1 MIGVS
6 IVDYNNSTSIFRDVY
21 IPMAV
26 AVTLIE
32 PQYPI
37 NVGHIAR
44 LMKNFGLKSLY
55 FVRPHFDK
63 AEAAKYST
71 HGNDIL
77 IAAKSVTLSQLRKKF
92 DVLIGTTAIQATSR
106 LNILRESINAEQ
118 LAKIIHDSSTKDFCI
133 LLGRESSGL
142 NNEELELCNLVVTID
157 TKTNY
162 RTMNV
167 AHALAILLYEISK
180 LQPSELPVKKTK
192 KRVELASQKDIDL
205 LLQYVSKLADA
216 GNYDLH
222 KKPLLEAAAKKL
234 LAKSVP
240 TTKDIMLLMSLVRK
254 SLLAIERLRQ
264 K

>member
-1 MIGVS
+1 
-6 IVDYNNSTSIFRDVY
+6 
-21 IPMAV
+21 
-26 AVTLIE
+26 
-32 PQYPI
+32 
-37 NVGHIAR
+37 
-44 LMKNFGLKSLY
+44 
-55 FVRPHFDK
+55 
-63 AEAAKYST
+63 YST

-142 NNEELELCNLVVTID
+142 NNKELELCNLIVTID

-180 LQPSELPVKKTK
+180 LQPSESPVKKTK

-205 LLQYVSKLADA
+205 LLQYVSRLADA

-234 LAKSVP
+234 LAKSAP

-254 SLLAIERLRQ
+254 SLLAIERLQQ

>member
-1 MIGVS
+1 MIV
-6 IVDYNNSTSIFRDVY
+6 
-21 IPMAV
+21 AV
-26 AVTLIE
+26 ALIE

-55 FVRPHFDK
+55 FVRPYFDM

-77 IAAKSVTLSQLRKKF
+77 VSGKTVTLRQLTKKF

-106 LNILRESINAEQ
+106 LNILRESISAEH
-118 LAKIIHDSSTKDFCI
+118 LARIIHGSSTKDFCI

-142 NNEELELCNLVVTID
+142 NNEELKMCNLVVTID

-180 LQPSELPVKKTK
+180 LQSELPVKKSK
-192 KRVELASQKDIDL
+192 KRVDLASQKDIDL
-205 LLQYVSKLADA
+205 FLQYVNKLADT

-222 KKPLLEAAAKKL
+222 KKPLLEAAAKNL
-234 LAKSVP
+234 LAKSMP
-240 TTKDIMLLMSLVRK
+240 TTKDVMLLMSLLRK
-254 SLLAIERLRQ
+254 SLLAIERSRH

>member
-1 MIGVS
+1 MIV
-6 IVDYNNSTSIFRDVY
+6 
-21 IPMAV
+21 AV
-26 AVTLIE
+26 ALIE

-55 FVRPHFDK
+55 FVRPCFDK
-63 AEAAKYST
+63 AEAVKYST

-77 IAAKSVTLSQLRKKF
+77 VSAKTVTLRQLTKKF

-106 LNILRESINAEQ
+106 LNILRESISAEH
-118 LAKIIHDSSTKDFCI
+118 LARIIHASSTKDFCI

-142 NNEELELCNLVVTID
+142 NNEELKMCNLVVTID

-180 LQPSELPVKKTK
+180 LQSELPVKESK
-192 KRVELASQKDIDL
+192 KRVDLASQKDIDL
-205 LLQYVSKLADA
+205 FLQYVNKLADT
-216 GNYDLH
+216 GNYDVH
-222 KKPLLEAAAKKL
+222 KKPLLEAAAKNL
-234 LAKSVP
+234 LAKSMP
-240 TTKDIMLLMSLVRK
+240 TTKDVMLLMSLLRK
-254 SLLAIERLRQ
+254 SLLAIERSRR

>member
-1 MIGVS
+1 
-6 IVDYNNSTSIFRDVY
+6 
-21 IPMAV
+21 MAV

-32 PQYPI
+32 PQYPV

-44 LMKNFGLKSLY
+44 LMKNFDLKSLY

-71 HGNDIL
+71 HGNNIL
-77 IAAKSVTLSQLRKKF
+77 IAAKTVTLSQLRKKF

-180 LQPSELPVKKTK
+180 LESPGLPVKKSK
-192 KRVELASQKDIDL
+192 KRVELASQEDIDL

-216 GNYDLH
+216 SNYDLH
-222 KKPLLEAAAKKL
+222 KKPLLEASAKKL

-240 TTKDIMLLMSLVRK
+240 TTKDIMLLMSLLRK
-254 SLLAIERLRQ
+254 SLLAIERLQQ

>member
-1 MIGVS
+1 MTI
-6 IVDYNNSTSIFRDVY
+6 
-21 IPMAV
+21 

-32 PQYPI
+32 PQYPV

-63 AEAAKYST
+63 TEAAKYST

-92 DVLIGTTAIQATSR
+92 DVLIGTTAIPASSR
-106 LNILRESINAEQ
+106 LNILRGSINAEQ
-118 LAKIIHDSSTKDFCI
+118 LAKIIYDSSTKDFCI

-142 NNEELELCNLVVTID
+142 NNKELKLCNLVVTID

-167 AHALAILLYEISK
+167 AHALAILLYEISR
-180 LQPSELPVKKTK
+180 LRSSEPPVKKSK
-192 KRVELASQKDIDL
+192 KKVELASRKDIDL
-205 LLQYVSKLADA
+205 LLHYVSKLADA

-222 KKPLLEAAAKKL
+222 KKPLLEAAVNKV

-240 TTKDIMLLMSLVRK
+240 TTKDIMLLVSLLRK
-254 SLLAIERLRQ
+254 SHLAIERLRQ

>member
-1 MIGVS
+1 MIV
-6 IVDYNNSTSIFRDVY
+6 
-21 IPMAV
+21 AV
-26 AVTLIE
+26 ALIE
-32 PQYPI
+32 PQYPV

-55 FVRPHFDK
+55 FVRPYFDK

-71 HGNDIL
+71 NGNDIL
-77 IAAKSVTLSQLRKKF
+77 VSAKTVTLRQLTKKF

-106 LNILRESINAEQ
+106 LNILRESISAEH
-118 LAKIIHDSSTKDFCI
+118 LARIIHGSSTKDFCI

-142 NNEELELCNLVVTID
+142 NNEELKMCNLVVTID

-180 LQPSELPVKKTK
+180 LQSELPVKKSK
-192 KRVELASQKDIDL
+192 KRVDLASQKDIDL
-205 LLQYVSKLADA
+205 FLQYVDKLANT

-222 KKPLLEAAAKKL
+222 KKPLLEAAAKNL
-234 LAKSVP
+234 LAKSMP
-240 TTKDIMLLMSLVRK
+240 TTKDVMLLMSLLRK
-254 SLLAIERLRQ
+254 SLLAIERSRH

>member
-1 MIGVS
+1 M
-6 IVDYNNSTSIFRDVY
+6 T
-21 IPMAV
+21 V
-26 AVTLIE
+26 AVTLVE

-77 IAAKSVTLSQLRKKF
+77 IAAKTVTLSQLRKKF
-92 DVLIGTTAIQATSR
+92 DILIGTTAIQSTSR

-167 AHALAILLYEISK
+167 AHALAIFLYEISK
-180 LQPSELPVKKTK
+180 LQPSSELPVKKNK
-192 KRVELASQKDIDL
+192 KRIELASQKDIDL

-254 SLLAIERLRQ
+254 SLLAIERLRE

>member
-1 MIGVS
+1 MTI
-6 IVDYNNSTSIFRDVY
+6 
-21 IPMAV
+21 

-32 PQYPI
+32 PQYPV
-37 NVGHIAR
+37 NLGHIAR

-55 FVRPHFDK
+55 FIRPHFDK
-63 AEAAKYST
+63 TEAAKYST

-92 DVLIGTTAIQATSR
+92 DVLIGTTAIQASSR
-106 LNILRESINAEQ
+106 LNILRGSINAEQ
-118 LAKIIHDSSTKDFCI
+118 LAKIIHDSSIKDFCI

-180 LQPSELPVKKTK
+180 LQSPELPVKKSK
-192 KRVELASQKDIDL
+192 KRVELASRKDIDL

-240 TTKDIMLLMSLVRK
+240 TTKDIMLLMSLLRK

>member
-1 MIGVS
+1 
-6 IVDYNNSTSIFRDVY
+6 
-21 IPMAV
+21 MAV
-26 AVTLIE
+26 AVALIE
-32 PQYPI
+32 PQYPV

-55 FVRPHFDK
+55 FVRPHFDNV
-63 AEAAKYST
+63 EAIKYST
-71 HGNDIL
+71 HGKDVL
-77 IAAKSVTLSQLRKKF
+77 VAAKTVTLRQLRKKF

-118 LAKIIHDSSTKDFCI
+118 IANIIHDASTKDFCI

-142 NNEELELCNLVVTID
+142 NNEELEMCDLVVTID
-157 TKTNY
+157 TKTKY

-180 LQPSELPVKKTK
+180 LKSELPVKKSK
-192 KRVELASQKDIDL
+192 KRVDLASQHDIDL
-205 LLQYVSKLADA
+205 LLKYIIKLADA

-240 TTKDIMLLMSLVRK
+240 TTKDVMLLVSLLRK
-254 SLLAIERLRQ
+254 NLLAIERLQ
-264 K
+264 QSK

>member
-1 MIGVS
+1 
-6 IVDYNNSTSIFRDVY
+6 
-21 IPMAV
+21 MAV
-26 AVTLIE
+26 AVALIE

-55 FVRPHFDK
+55 FVRPNFDK
-63 AEAAKYST
+63 TEAAKYST
-71 HGNDIL
+71 HGNDVL
-77 IAAKSVTLSQLRKKF
+77 VAAKTVTLRQLRKKF
-92 DVLIGTTAIQATSR
+92 DVLIGTTAIQAISR
-106 LNILRESINAEQ
+106 LNILRESISAER
-118 LAKIIHDSSTKDFCI
+118 LAKIMHDSSTKDFCI

-142 NNEELELCNLVVTID
+142 NNEELEICNLVVTID

-180 LQPSELPVKKTK
+180 LKSKLPVKKSK
-192 KRVELASQKDIDL
+192 KRVDLASQKDIDL

-222 KKPLLEAAAKKL
+222 KKPLLEAALKKL

-240 TTKDIMLLMSLVRK
+240 TTKDVMLLMSLLRK
-254 SLLAIERLRQ
+254 SLLAIERGHG
-264 K
+264 KSKH

>member
-1 MIGVS
+1 MIV
-6 IVDYNNSTSIFRDVY
+6 
-21 IPMAV
+21 AV
-26 AVTLIE
+26 ALIE

-55 FVRPHFDK
+55 FVRPYFDK

-77 IAAKSVTLSQLRKKF
+77 VSGKTVTLRQLTKKF

-106 LNILRESINAEQ
+106 LNILRESISAEH
-118 LAKIIHDSSTKDFCI
+118 LARILHGSSTKDFCI

-142 NNEELELCNLVVTID
+142 NNEELKMCNLVVTID

-180 LQPSELPVKKTK
+180 LQSELPVKKSK
-192 KRVELASQKDIDL
+192 KRVDLASQKDIDL
-205 LLQYVSKLADA
+205 FLQYVNKLADT

-222 KKPLLEAAAKKL
+222 KKPLLEAAAKNL
-234 LAKSVP
+234 LAKSMP
-240 TTKDIMLLMSLVRK
+240 TTKDVMLLMSLLRK
-254 SLLAIERLRQ
+254 SLLAIERSRH

>member
-1 MIGVS
+1 MIV
-6 IVDYNNSTSIFRDVY
+6 
-21 IPMAV
+21 AV
-26 AVTLIE
+26 ALIE

-44 LMKNFGLKSLY
+44 LMKNFGLKTLY
-55 FVRPHFDK
+55 FVRPYFDK

-77 IAAKSVTLSQLRKKF
+77 VSAKTVTLRQLTKKF

-106 LNILRESINAEQ
+106 LNILRESISAEH
-118 LAKIIHDSSTKDFCI
+118 LARIIHGSSTKDFCI

-142 NNEELELCNLVVTID
+142 NNEELKMCNLVVTID

-180 LQPSELPVKKTK
+180 LQSELPVKKSK
-192 KRVELASQKDIDL
+192 KRVDLASQKDIDL
-205 LLQYVSKLADA
+205 FLQYVDKLANT

-222 KKPLLEAAAKKL
+222 KKPLLEAAAKNL
-234 LAKSVP
+234 LAKSMP
-240 TTKDIMLLMSLVRK
+240 TTKDVMLLMSLLRK
-254 SLLAIERLRQ
+254 SLLAIERSRH

>member
-6 IVDYNNSTSIFRDVY
+6 IVDYNNSTSIFTDVY

-26 AVTLIE
+26 AVTLVE
-32 PQYPI
+32 PQYPV

-63 AEAAKYST
+63 AEATKYST

-77 IAAKSVTLSQLRKKF
+77 IAAKTVTFSQLRKKF

-118 LAKIIHDSSTKDFCI
+118 LAKIIHDSSTKNFCI

-142 NNEELELCNLVVTID
+142 NNKELELCNLIVTID

-162 RTMNV
+162 RTMNI

-180 LQPSELPVKKTK
+180 LQPSESPVKKTK

-205 LLQYVSKLADA
+205 LLQYVSRLADA

-234 LAKSVP
+234 LAKSAP

-254 SLLAIERLRQ
+254 SLLAIERLQQ

>member
-1 MIGVS
+1 MIV
-6 IVDYNNSTSIFRDVY
+6 
-21 IPMAV
+21 AV
-26 AVTLIE
+26 ALIE
-32 PQYPI
+32 PQYPV

-55 FVRPHFDK
+55 FIRPHFDK

-77 IAAKSVTLSQLRKKF
+77 VAAKTVTLGQLRKKF

-106 LNILRESINAEQ
+106 LNILRESISAEH
-118 LAKIIHDSSTKDFCI
+118 LARIIHESSTKDFCI

-142 NNEELELCNLVVTID
+142 NNEELKMCNLVVTID

-180 LQPSELPVKKTK
+180 LQSELPVKKSK
-192 KRVELASQKDIDL
+192 KRVDLASQKDIDL
-205 LLQYVSKLADA
+205 FLQYVDKLANT

-222 KKPLLEAAAKKL
+222 KKPLLEAAAKNL
-234 LAKSVP
+234 LAKSMP
-240 TTKDIMLLMSLVRK
+240 TTKDVMLLMSLLRK
-254 SLLAIERLRQ
+254 SLLAIERSRH

>member
-1 MIGVS
+1 
-6 IVDYNNSTSIFRDVY
+6 
-21 IPMAV
+21 
-26 AVTLIE
+26 
-32 PQYPI
+32 
-37 NVGHIAR
+37 
-44 LMKNFGLKSLY
+44 LY

-71 HGNDIL
+71 HGNNIL
-77 IAAKSVTLSQLRKKF
+77 IAAKTVTLSQLRKKF
-92 DVLIGTTAIQATSR
+92 DILIGTTAIQATSR

-167 AHALAILLYEISK
+167 AHALAIFLYEISK
-180 LQPSELPVKKTK
+180 LQPSELPVKKSK

-205 LLQYVSKLADA
+205 LLRYVSKLADA

>member
-1 MIGVS
+1 
-6 IVDYNNSTSIFRDVY
+6 
-21 IPMAV
+21 MAV
-26 AVTLIE
+26 AVALIE
-32 PQYPI
+32 PQYPV

-63 AEAAKYST
+63 AEAIKYST
-71 HGNDIL
+71 HGKDVL
-77 IAAKSVTLSQLRKKF
+77 VAAKTVTLRQLRKKF
-92 DVLIGTTAIQATSR
+92 DVLIGTTAIRATSR
-106 LNILRESINAEQ
+106 LNVLRESINAEQ
-118 LAKIIHDSSTKDFCI
+118 IAKIIHDASTKDFCI

-142 NNEELELCNLVVTID
+142 NNEELEMCDLVVTID
-157 TKTNY
+157 TKTKY

-180 LQPSELPVKKTK
+180 LKSKLSVKKSK
-192 KRVELASQKDIDL
+192 KRVDLASQHDIDL
-205 LLQYVSKLADA
+205 LLKYISKLADA

-240 TTKDIMLLMSLVRK
+240 TSKDVMLLVSLLRK
-254 SLLAIERLRQ
+254 NLLAIERLRQ
-264 K
+264 SK

>member
-1 MIGVS
+1 MTI
-6 IVDYNNSTSIFRDVY
+6 
-21 IPMAV
+21 
-26 AVTLIE
+26 AVTLVE

-55 FVRPHFDK
+55 FVKPNFDK
-63 AEAAKYST
+63 AEATKYST

-77 IAAKSVTLSQLRKKF
+77 IAAKTVTLRQLRNRF

-106 LNILRESINAEQ
+106 LNILRESINAER

-142 NNEELELCNLVVTID
+142 NNKELELCNLIVTID

-180 LQPSELPVKKTK
+180 LQLSSELPAKKSK
-192 KRVELASQKDIDL
+192 KIVDLASKKDIDL

-240 TTKDIMLLMSLVRK
+240 TTKDIMLLMSLLRK

>member
-1 MIGVS
+1 MIV
-6 IVDYNNSTSIFRDVY
+6 
-21 IPMAV
+21 AV
-26 AVTLIE
+26 ALIE

-55 FVRPHFDK
+55 FVRPYFDK

-71 HGNDIL
+71 HGNDVL
-77 IAAKSVTLSQLRKKF
+77 VSAKTVTLRQLTKKF

-106 LNILRESINAEQ
+106 LNILRESISAEH
-118 LAKIIHDSSTKDFCI
+118 LARIIHGSSTKDFCI

-142 NNEELELCNLVVTID
+142 NNEELKMCNLVVTID

-180 LQPSELPVKKTK
+180 LQSELPVKKSK
-192 KRVELASQKDIDL
+192 KRVDLASQKDIDL
-205 LLQYVSKLADA
+205 FLQYVDKLANT

-222 KKPLLEAAAKKL
+222 KKPLLEAAAKNL
-234 LAKSVP
+234 LAKSMP
-240 TTKDIMLLMSLVRK
+240 TTKDVMLLMSLLRK
-254 SLLAIERLRQ
+254 SLLAIERSRH

>member
-1 MIGVS
+1 MTI
-6 IVDYNNSTSIFRDVY
+6 
-21 IPMAV
+21 

-32 PQYPI
+32 PQYPV

-63 AEAAKYST
+63 TEAAKYST

-92 DVLIGTTAIQATSR
+92 DVLIGTTAIPASSR
-106 LNILRESINAEQ
+106 LNILRGSINAEQ
-118 LAKIIHDSSTKDFCI
+118 LAKIIYDSSTKDFCI

-142 NNEELELCNLVVTID
+142 NNKELKLCNLVVTID

-180 LQPSELPVKKTK
+180 LRSSEPLVKKSK
-192 KRVELASQKDIDL
+192 KKVELASRKDIDL
-205 LLQYVSKLADA
+205 LLHYVSKLADA

-222 KKPLLEAAAKKL
+222 KKPLLEAAVNKV

-240 TTKDIMLLMSLVRK
+240 TTKDIMLLVSLLRK
-254 SLLAIERLRQ
+254 SHLAIERLRQ

>member
-1 MIGVS
+1 
-6 IVDYNNSTSIFRDVY
+6 
-21 IPMAV
+21 MAV
-26 AVTLIE
+26 AVALIE
-32 PQYPI
+32 PQYPV

-55 FVRPHFDK
+55 FVRPHFDNV
-63 AEAAKYST
+63 EAIKYST
-71 HGNDIL
+71 HGKDVL
-77 IAAKSVTLSQLRKKF
+77 VAAKTVTLRQLRKKF

-118 LAKIIHDSSTKDFCI
+118 IANIIHDASTKDFCI

-142 NNEELELCNLVVTID
+142 NNEELEMCDLVVTID
-157 TKTNY
+157 TKTKY

-180 LQPSELPVKKTK
+180 LKSELPVKKSK
-192 KRVELASQKDIDL
+192 KRVDLASQHDIDL
-205 LLQYVSKLADA
+205 LLKYIIKLADA

-240 TTKDIMLLMSLVRK
+240 TTKDVMLLVSLLRK
-254 SLLAIERLRQ
+254 NLLAIDRLQ
-264 K
+264 QSSTALT

>member
-1 MIGVS
+1 MTI
-6 IVDYNNSTSIFRDVY
+6 
-21 IPMAV
+21 

-32 PQYPI
+32 PQYPV

-63 AEAAKYST
+63 TEAAKYST
-71 HGNDIL
+71 HGNDVL

-92 DVLIGTTAIQATSR
+92 DVLIGTTAIPASSR
-106 LNILRESINAEQ
+106 LNILRGSINAEQ
-118 LAKIIHDSSTKDFCI
+118 LAKIIYDSSTKDFCI

-142 NNEELELCNLVVTID
+142 NNKELKLCNLVVTID

-180 LQPSELPVKKTK
+180 LRSSELPVKKSK
-192 KRVELASQKDIDL
+192 KKVELASRKDIDL
-205 LLQYVSKLADA
+205 LLHYVSKLADA

-222 KKPLLEAAAKKL
+222 KKPLLEAAVNKV

-240 TTKDIMLLMSLVRK
+240 TTKDIMLLVSLLRK
-254 SLLAIERLRQ
+254 SHLAIERLRQ

>member
-1 MIGVS
+1 
-6 IVDYNNSTSIFRDVY
+6 
-21 IPMAV
+21 MAV
-26 AVTLIE
+26 AVVLIE

-37 NVGHIAR
+37 NVGYIAR

-55 FVRPHFDK
+55 LVRPNFDK

-71 HGNDIL
+71 HGNDVL
-77 IAAKSVTLSQLRKKF
+77 VAAKTVTLSELRKKY
-92 DVLIGTTAIQATSR
+92 DIVIGTTAIQAISR
-106 LNILRESINAEQ
+106 LNILRESISAEQ
-118 LAKIIHDSSTKDFCI
+118 LAKIIHGSSTKDFCI

-180 LQPSELPVKKTK
+180 LQPSSEPPAKKSK
-192 KRVELASQKDIDL
+192 KMVDLASQKDIDL

-240 TTKDIMLLMSLVRK
+240 TTKDVMLLISLLRK
-254 SLLAIERLRQ
+254 SLLAIERGYG
-264 K
+264 KK